1 MFSLYESFPREYLV
15 QIIFKAAFNACH
27 WVVSAAQQAGA
38 MLYLLLPLAVL
49 ATATVARAEST
60 FQSAGVTYNTDTG
73 DIDARP
79 VVYLTFDD
87 GPSADMVTDAVL
99 QILAKHGATATFF
112 VTGQRVRREPEK
124 ISEIV
129 YAGHAIGNHTLNHS
143 KLTQISDA
151 EVVRELQTASEVI
164 LQAGGPPATCFRP
177 PFGSTDS
184 RVNRLAGELG
194 LVPVGWSIDTR
205 DWERSTST
213 TEIADALART
223 SDNSIV
229 LMHDG
234 PTYRGKTLLALSS
247 WMETQAHR
255 FQFRALPECSSGG
268 EVLQLAD
275 VKPAESSP
283 VIAKYQEPRKHE
295 PVEQEAI
302 APVVETPKTIP
313 QLLRKIRSYRFVLH
327 EDGQRVDLTQVTA
340 KLNSEIREETRV
352 YSF

>member
-1 MFSLYESFPREYLV
+1 MFSVYESFSREYPV
-15 QIIFKAAFNACH
+15 QTIYKAAFNACH
-27 WVVSAAQQAGA
+27 WVVSAALKAGA
-38 MLYLLLPLAVL
+38 TLYLLMLLVVL

-60 FQSAGVTYNTDTG
+60 GRSASVTGSAD
-73 DIDARP
+73 DRP

-112 VTGQRVRREPEK
+112 VTGQRVRREPDK

-129 YAGHAIGNHTLNHS
+129 YAGHAIGNHTFNHA
-143 KLTQISDA
+143 KLTRISDA

-184 RVNRLAGELG
+184 RVNRLAGQLG

-205 DWERSTST
+205 DWEKST
-213 TEIADALART
+213 TITAISDALART
-223 SDNSIV
+223 SDKSIV
-229 LMHDG
+229 LLHDG

-255 FQFRALPECSSGG
+255 FQFRALPECSSGAQL
-268 EVLQLAD
+268 LQLAE
-275 VKPAESSP
+275 VEQTVSSP
-283 VIAKYQEPRKHE
+283 VVAKYEEPRKYE
-295 PVEQEAI
+295 PVKQKEI
-302 APVVETPKTIP
+302 APVARPPQTIP

-327 EDGQRVDLTQVTA
+327 DDGQRVDLTQITA